1 MSSLIPS
8 TKKNLERGTTIITKT
23 KYDHIVEML
32 LNANEIK
39 KAPKKSQPSN
49 FSNYANWYDL
59 GSNVESCQLYHQ
71 STKTKVPVYEELF
84 GIIHQQH
91 INSGHQRYSRP

>member
-1 MSSLIPS
+1 
-8 TKKNLERGTTIITKT
+8 
-23 KYDHIVEML
+23 ML